1 MAHYA
6 FLNANNKVVQVIVG
20 KNENENGIDWEQYYS
35 EKKGLKCKRTSY
47 NTINGVHE
55 LGGQPFR
62 KNFASVGFTYDEQK
76 DAFIP
81 PKPKQYSS
89 WVLNNDTCNWEAP
102 IPYPEDGN
110 FYIWNEQTKS
120 WDLITE

>member
-6 FLNANNKVVQVIVG
+6 FLNANNKVIQVIVG
-20 KNENENGIDWEQYYS
+20 KNENENEIDWEQYYS
-35 EKKGLKCKRTSY
+35 EKKGLRCKRTSY
-47 NTINGVHE
+47 NTNNGVHE
-55 LGGQPFR
+55 LGGEPFR

-81 PKPKQYSS
+81 PKPKQYPS
-89 WVLNNDTCNWEAP
+89 WVLNEETCNWESP

-110 FYIWNEQTKS
+110 LYEWNEDDQS
-120 WDLITE
+120 WDLMT